1 MTPETNLTED
11 RAQTKA
17 FVEFSV
23 LSFYGWWI
31 TTTINLFLSCSL
43 HSPLHHN
50 ISWEFSYPCCPS
62 QGICPPCAVQTLVSL
77 SGNNWSV
84 GWSCCPASQC
94 CIFDVCGSRTL
105 EPLSIRKGRS
115 LHNRLCIIFS
125 VFDDDDGHK
134 RGQTSRPV
142 VGAEIQTNCNFETHM
157 SHCSYLLG
165 YLNFSGLWYISNYR
179 ITLWLGRVSTLST
192 LLLLLI
198 SIISYTKIFRT
209 LSRHQA
215 EVQHHVQQQPSQP
228 YALNMV
234 KYRKALYSALW
245 VQIALVVCYLPFVIM
260 EIFISPSRIYP
271 SHLVVYW
278 EIAVGLVQFNS
289 TLNPF
294 IYCWKISEVRQAVK
308 QTMRQALCCL

>member
-17 FVEFSV
+17 FVDFRCSPSMVGGLQPQSIYFSAAV
-23 LSFYGWWI
+23 YILLSI
-31 TTTINLFLSCSL
+31 TTFLGNSL
-43 HSPLHHN
+43 ILVALHKESALHAPSKLLYRCLATTDLLVG
-50 ISWEFSYPCCPS
+50 IFSQPIMATYWMLV
-62 QGICPPCAVQTLVSL
+62 VQENWSLCRYAGDAAFILGYTLCGVSL
-77 SGNNWSV
+77 STMTAISV
-84 GWSCCPASQC
+84 
-94 CIFDVCGSRTL
+94 D
-105 EPLSIRKGRS
+105 
-115 LHNRLCIIFS
+115 RLL
-125 VFDDDDGHK
+125 
-134 RGQTSRPV
+134 
-142 VGAEIQTNCNFETHM
+142 AL
-157 SHCSYLLG
+157 LLG
-165 YLNFSGLWYISNYR
+165 LRYKQIVTLKRTYLIVATFWVTSSFSGLWYISNYR
-179 ITLWLGRVSTLST
+179 ISLWLGRVLSA
-192 LLLLLI
+192 LLFLLI

-209 LSRHQA
+209 LSHHQA

-228 YALNMV
+228 NALNMV

>member
-1 MTPETNLTED
+1 M
-11 RAQTKA
+11 
-17 FVEFSV
+17 
-23 LSFYGWWI
+23 
-31 TTTINLFLSCSL
+31 
-43 HSPLHHN
+43 
-50 ISWEFSYPCCPS
+50 
-62 QGICPPCAVQTLVSL
+62 
-77 SGNNWSV
+77 WSV
-84 GWSCCPASQC
+84 
-94 CIFDVCGSRTL
+94 FV
-105 EPLSIRKGRS
+105 
-115 LHNRLCIIFS
+115 N
-125 VFDDDDGHK
+125 DDGHK

-142 VGAEIQTNCNFETHM
+142 VGAEIQTNCNFETHI

-228 YALNMV
+228 NALNMV
-234 KYRKALYSALW
+234 KYRKAVYSALW
-245 VQIALVVCYLPFVIM
+245 VQFALVVCYLPFVIM
-260 EIFISPSRIYP
+260 EIFISPSGIYP

-294 IYCWKISEVRQAVK
+294 IYYWKIREVRQAVK
-308 QTMRQALCCL
+308 QTIRQALWCPWS